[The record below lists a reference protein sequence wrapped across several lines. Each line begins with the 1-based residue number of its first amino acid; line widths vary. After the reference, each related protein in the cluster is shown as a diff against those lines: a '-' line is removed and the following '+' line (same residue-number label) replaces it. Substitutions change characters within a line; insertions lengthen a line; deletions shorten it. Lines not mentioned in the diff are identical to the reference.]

1 MIKILKNFLTAEEC
15 QQLNEIAIRYFR
27 DGILQIGGYG
37 GRYTTRH
44 VHSSFKF
51 DPFVYEISTKIR
63 RAANIDK
70 YALEYPRGKD
80 GVNVA
85 VTIKDGYIALH
96 TDPRAED
103 GSVTYR
109 CNVITQK
116 SDIGGDLIMD
126 GKVVDLGV
134 GDVHCYAVSEIP
146 HIVTATE
153 GSTPRILWMFGA
165 HIPLA
170 DWNNNKIR
178 MKNVG

>member
-1 MIKILKNFLTAEEC
+1 MIKILKNFLTEEEC
-15 QQLNEIAIRYFR
+15 QRLNKIATEYL
-27 DGILQIGGYG
+27 DKGILKVGGYD
-37 GRYTTRH
+37 GRYTTRF
-44 VHSSFKF
+44 VEDNFKF
-51 DPFVYEISTKIR
+51 DPFVYTLSEKIR

-80 GVNVA
+80 GINVA
-85 VTIKDGYIALH
+85 VTIEDGYIELH

-103 GSVTYR
+103 GSATYR

-116 SDIGGDLIMD
+116 SNVGGDLVMD
-126 GKVVDLGV
+126 GKVVDLDV

-170 DWNNNKIR
+170 DWNNKIR
-178 MKNVG
+178 INNVG